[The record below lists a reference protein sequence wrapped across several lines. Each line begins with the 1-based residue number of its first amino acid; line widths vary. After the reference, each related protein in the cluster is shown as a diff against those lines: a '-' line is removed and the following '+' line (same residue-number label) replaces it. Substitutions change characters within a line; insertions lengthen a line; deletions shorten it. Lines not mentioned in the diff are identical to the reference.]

1 MLQKFMY
8 YIYALSL
15 NGFVRTVG
23 SQTQNPASRSV
34 AGLLPC
40 CHQADIKMRSHR
52 LLRLDDNKF
61 AASCQ
66 HNRLDAS

>member
-1 MLQKFMY
+1 MY

-15 NGFVRTVG
+15 NGFVRPCEARNA
-23 SQTQNPASRSV
+23 QNAASRSV

-40 CHQADIKMRSHR
+40 SHQADIKMRSHR